1 MILIENAHVI
11 HKMAHSHFSPF
22 STKRFLPPSF
32 NLTTVMR
39 FNKLIFSFQ
48 PENPRPLTLQV
59 SCHSDLLLCESKTD
73 CREICHTRIKTSFDK
88 STRKESTRLIS
99 GLVWCVYLWRSYNLI
114 GSFSRLNLAR
124 NHTSLL
130 QVNPVNQ
137 TRSDENIYLLN

>member
-11 HKMAHSHFSPF
+11 HKMARSHFSPF
-22 STKRFLPPSF
+22 STKRFLHPSF

-48 PENPRPLTLQV
+48 PEKPRPLTLQV

-88 STRKESTRLIS
+88 STKRVNTVNLRT
-99 GLVWCVYLWRSYNLI
+99 GLVCVSLEVLQSHRIFQPFKSCTQSYIFTAIKSCKSNTE
-114 GSFSRLNLAR
+114 R
-124 NHTSLL
+124 
-130 QVNPVNQ
+130 
-137 TRSDENIYLLN
+137 